1 MFSVRD
7 VVNQYQATE
16 DNDLKYMALKEELP
30 ALEICDELP
39 SYVGELLLP
48 VLLQEPDAEIVNLV
62 SQQMYPNAVALC
74 LQRDKQGPWFD
85 QVVVSPLLDQMHGP
99 RPNVALQTLRN
110 IARRA
115 AAEQDRQHQQ
125 QQQLQHQYQQ
135 VPDASAPTLGRC
147 PELLEQFLQTCDDT
161 VLSVETLY
169 HLVRVYYRGAAGT
182 SSVCA
187 MPDHVLQK
195 IVLLC
200 RNPRQGET
208 ERLLLRESVARASLA
223 AVAAVAP
230 LMSLRELACVSAL
243 WWQFGPVAEQLLHS
257 QLLPALADPQR
268 SPLALAV
275 LLHFEPFYTQI
286 TTNSATLYGPENERL
301 LRDAL
306 ASVAVLHESGG
317 GTSDRAAATP
327 SENVDDSDSDAD
339 PSQTAYLA
347 ELPSDE
353 ELEFESDS
361 DSHSE
366 AGHADS
372 WVATSGNGSAEQT
385 RRSLLEKLGT
395 GERSPQY
402 EEVPALL
409 AQLRKSPD
417 ESIASLPALQTAL
430 ETLAQLATTRAPQQ
444 RLLDWSQLCQQ
455 LVLPRLEHDRTF
467 VHKLKAGNL
476 TQSIDEGA
484 TLRASAQGTLRQ
496 LLPLVDFRTVCLA
509 LAQELRHG
517 VHDRDSGV
525 QQLAADTV
533 RSLLASHHHE
543 LIGLEWDWYARLLA
557 ESSPAAEARP
567 PHGRA

>member
-7 VVNQYQATE
+7 VVNQYRATE

-85 QVVVSPLLDQMHGP
+85 QLVVKPLLDELQGP
-99 RPNVALQTLRN
+99 RSNVALQTLRN

-115 AAEQDRQHQQ
+115 AAEDEHQHQHQQ
-125 QQQLQHQYQQ
+125 I
-135 VPDASAPTLGRC
+135 PDTSAPTPGRC
-147 PELLEQFLQTCDDT
+147 PELLEHFLQTCDDT
-161 VLSVETLY
+161 VLSVETLH

-195 IVLLC
+195 VVLLC
-200 RNPRQGET
+200 RNARQGET

-230 LMSLRELACVSAL
+230 LMSLRELACVSPL

-268 SPLALAV
+268 APLALAV
-275 LLHFEPFYTQI
+275 LLNFEPFYTQI
-286 TTNSATLYGPENERL
+286 TTNNATLYGPENERQ
-301 LRDAL
+301 LRDTL
-306 ASVAVLHESGG
+306 ASVTALRETSGD
-317 GTSDRAAATP
+317 TSARAAATP
-327 SENVDDSDSDAD
+327 SGNVDDSDSDTD

-361 DSHSE
+361 DTHSD
-366 AGHADS
+366 AGQADP
-372 WVATSGNGSAEQT
+372 WAATAGKGGAEQT
-385 RRSLLEKLGT
+385 RRSLLEKLGA
-395 GERSPQY
+395 GEHSPEY
-402 EEVPALL
+402 EEAPALL

-430 ETLAQLATTRAPQQ
+430 ETLAQLAATRTPQQ

-533 RSLLASHHHE
+533 QSLLASHHHE
-543 LIGLEWDWYARLLA
+543 LIGLEWDWYGRLLA